1 MGEPQKCLESYQ
13 YPRLY
18 FDWYLKRCHFPVN
31 SLFPQLR
38 MGRRAQR
45 ASGGLGGWQDTA
57 GFALSG
63 SQPCL
68 GEVTALLLWG
78 NHGEIWGIAPGAGV
92 CLALLLGLPQS
103 KHLLQGDPRRKRG
116 ELAAQSAAAKR

>member
-13 YPRLY
+13 YPWLY
-18 FDWYLKRCHFPVN
+18 FDWYLKLCHFPGN

-45 ASGGLGGWQDTA
+45 ASGWLGGCQGTA

-63 SQPCL
+63 SQPRL
-68 GEVTALLLWG
+68 G
-78 NHGEIWGIAPGAGV
+78 
-92 CLALLLGLPQS
+92 
-103 KHLLQGDPRRKRG
+103 R
-116 ELAAQSAAAKR
+116 